1 MLSIASE
8 MTEACELNIDSMT
21 KNIDLMRRSIET
33 DINNNP
39 KSKMIKLNCKQNR
52 EGNWD
57 YFYQIYD
64 SEGNELLKSD
74 ELLSVSTYRNKVY
87 KETITEMIQ
96 RDFKGL
102 IIQDG

>member
-1 MLSIASE
+1 MLSVASE
-8 MTEACELNIDSMT
+8 MTEVYESD
-21 KNIDLMRRSIET
+21 IDLMRRSIEL
-33 DINNNP
+33 DVNNNP
-39 KSKMIKLNCKQNR
+39 QSKLIKLNCKQNP

-74 ELLSVSTYRNKVY
+74 ELLSVSAYRNAVY

-96 RDFKGL
+96 QDFKGL